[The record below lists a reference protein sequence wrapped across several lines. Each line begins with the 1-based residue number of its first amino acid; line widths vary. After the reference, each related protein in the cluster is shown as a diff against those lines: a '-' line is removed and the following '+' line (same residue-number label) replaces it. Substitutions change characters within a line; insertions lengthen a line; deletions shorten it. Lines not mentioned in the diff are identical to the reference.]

1 MAFIGWTTASLV
13 PYLLVMRAIVG
24 RPFGLL
30 LAVAFP
36 VILANTLV
44 GPNGFLTAALIGGTL
59 YLLPTRPILA
69 GICLGLL
76 SYKPQYGVLFPL
88 ALIAGP
94 YWTAFTSAAI
104 VTIVIAVM
112 SWLAFGSDS
121 WHAFF
126 HWMPTFS
133 QVFFTEGRATW
144 FKLQSM
150 FGLVRYLGGG
160 EPLAWTLQW
169 MMSGTVVVALVMTWR
184 SRLSYSLKA
193 AAPAT
198 ATLLVTPYLFLY
210 DEMVLAIPVA
220 LLVRIGLADGFSEYE
235 LPALGC
241 VALLLMSFPWVSA
254 PVSLGATL
262 IVAVLIVRRAGG
274 TGTTKM
280 RTTSTLYYS
289 E

>member
-1 MAFIGWTTASLV
+1 
-13 PYLLVMRAIVG
+13 
-24 RPFGLL
+24 
-30 LAVAFP
+30 
-36 VILANTLV
+36 
-44 GPNGFLTAALIGGTL
+44 
-59 YLLPTRPILA
+59 
-69 GICLGLL
+69 
-76 SYKPQYGVLFPL
+76 VLFPL
-88 ALIAGP
+88 ALIAGA

-150 FGLVRYLGGG
+150 FGLVRFLGGS

-220 LLVRIGLADGFSEYE
+220 WLVRTGLADGFSEYE

-241 VALLLMSFPWVSA
+241 VALLLLSFPWVGA
-254 PVSLGATL
+254 PVGLGATL
-262 IVAVLIVRRAGG
+262 IVAMLIVRRAGG
-274 TGTTKM
+274 P
-280 RTTSTLYYS
+280 RTTMMSNMSTL
-289 E
+289 